1 MMQSRGLDWM
11 CVFFCRRIKGLGS
24 LNCNSSSRKHQA
36 PQTESTDVET
46 TSSTESTVESTDV
59 ERFLLG
65 VRNHAHSRHTEKN
78 ALCRAEKDLEVK
90 NLVPSPELGVSSL
103 WRISL
108 PYFRVSRFED
118 RTTDWFIAVVW
129 QVLIQPGTCWASPA
143 VVGLL
148 TGQLSGFSL
157 KSGGWGRSWLS
168 WKFTIFILWL
178 PVCLPPRESMSVF
191 LPGSLST
198 FWFLTKD
205 SADKNTLGLLIAI
218 CPFTLSKACRLKIH

>member
-1 MMQSRGLDWM
+1 M
-11 CVFFCRRIKGLGS
+11 
-24 LNCNSSSRKHQA
+24 
-36 PQTESTDVET
+36 
-46 TSSTESTVESTDV
+46 
-59 ERFLLG
+59 
-65 VRNHAHSRHTEKN
+65 RNHAHSRHTEKN

-108 PYFRVSRFED
+108 PYFRASQFED

-148 TGQLSGFSL
+148 TGDSCQAFLSSREAEEEADCLGNSPSLFSD
-157 KSGGWGRSWLS
+157 SLS
-168 WKFTIFILWL
+168 
-178 PVCLPPRESMSVF
+178 VCLPE
-191 LPGSLST
+191 SLST

-218 CPFTLSKACRLKIH
+218 CPFTLSKACRFKIH